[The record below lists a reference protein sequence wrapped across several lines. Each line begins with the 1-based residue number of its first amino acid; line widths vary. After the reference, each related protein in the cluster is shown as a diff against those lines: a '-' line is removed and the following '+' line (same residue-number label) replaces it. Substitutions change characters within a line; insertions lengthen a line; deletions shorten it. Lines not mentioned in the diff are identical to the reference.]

1 MVRYFKEYSVRS
13 IDDQIR
19 EISEEAVN
27 SKTNEKC
34 VYKPNLR
41 YNYDCFISSQDSYR
55 RGIRAR
61 FNKIASIIVY
71 GLLGDNDDGLDINL
85 DVIFSNDKLKLL
97 RSFDKEKLEVLNL
110 YLLNES
116 RGTYVE
122 INELARDY
130 IVIKVCYDNKN
141 FKLAFESLLAYA
153 TAEEFE
159 EYCKKY
165 KDCINKYNSLVD
177 NKEV

>member
-1 MVRYFKEYSVRS
+1 MRS

-27 SKTNEKC
+27 SETNEKC

-41 YNYDCFISSQDSYR
+41 YNYNCFIGSQDIYR
-55 RGIRAR
+55 RGVRAR

-71 GLLGDNDDGLDINL
+71 GLLEDNDYGLDINL

-116 RGTYVE
+116 RDTYVE
-122 INELARDY
+122 IDELARDY
-130 IVIKVCYDNKN
+130 IVVKVCYDDKS

-153 TAEEFE
+153 TTEEFDV
-159 EYCKKY
+159 YCKKY
-165 KDCINKYNSLVD
+165 KDCISEYNSLVG